1 MRALAKS
8 NPWLV
13 RSAELAG
20 LTAALQAPVI
30 AARERHPTNGNNIF
44 GMACQREKGTSQDPA
59 TSRPMLLVGRWPPSP
74 QAAMLAR
81 GPQCWPGD
89 TPEPPMARNPAIGGR
104 RRRISISAEGMT
116 PTGVRPAVIRRCL
129 RLVILALVAGTAGL
143 LALPAA
149 ATTTVSASPGSPA
162 GSAAAARNDV
172 ARDRPWIAIMSMTPG
187 YETTNGK
194 VTISGIVT
202 NPTGSPLRG
211 YSIDLYSSPN
221 PLTSQGMA
229 SYLTAPE
236 PTTVDEAILGAVHN
250 LSAPV
255 PAHGTEQ
262 WSMTLATNQVG
273 MHSFGVY
280 PLAAH
285 LIGSG
290 PVPGTLG
297 TPVDYARTFLPFWPG
312 KSKSKT
318 APQVHPVSIAWVWPL
333 IDTPQQTVC
342 RTLTSNGLAGSVA
355 SGGRLNSLLAAGQS
369 PDGQQAML
377 TWAIDP
383 ALLSDVAVMS
393 RPYRVTG
400 THSCSGGKKEP
411 PSSAARAW
419 LANVQ
424 KAAAQQDFFTTP
436 YADVDMAAL
445 AHSGLDTELL
455 AAFKDGNL
463 VSKQT
468 TVPGTPTKVLG
479 QPQRV
484 TPATVGPIALPA
496 AGIADY
502 GLLERLAGDGIRTVV
517 MSSSLIHTPATVTT
531 VPGGQGSELTV
542 LRADSTLTNIL
553 AARRDQIPGLVPDGY
568 ATPAGAKAQVRQ
580 AAAFAKEQWFLAET
594 AMTAASAPAVGR
606 SIVVAPPRRWDPPPD
621 MADALLDDTV
631 HTPWL
636 APASL
641 ASLASAQSRTGQIN
655 AKLPPEKRV
664 SRGELSR
671 SLLRQIKRLSGE
683 IRLLDSILTTSGP
696 RYLSTALDTV
706 ESSAW
711 RGRKADERPALQLLH
726 QDLAYINGQL
736 RQVKIVGSPRITL
749 GGQNGVVPVSIS
761 NGLSQAVT
769 VKLVATAPIADHLTM
784 GKSSNRFTQVV
795 TVQKH
800 SQRTIK
806 IPVTAVQAGSTTLT
820 VQLTTTSGRP
830 LPVTPLSMTV
840 AATHFGTLA
849 IVIITIALVVFV
861 LTATAR
867 AIRRGGPQDGGSTA
881 EADELDPMPSTRD
894 PASAADEPDSVV
906 PRGADDRQPAKEA
919 DEHATPGTADRS

>member
-1 MRALAKS
+1 
-8 NPWLV
+8 
-13 RSAELAG
+13 
-20 LTAALQAPVI
+20 VI
-30 AARERHPTNGNNIF
+30 AARERQPTNSNNIF

-59 TSRPMLLVGRWPPSP
+59 TPSR
-74 QAAMLAR
+74 
-81 GPQCWPGD
+81 
-89 TPEPPMARNPAIGGR
+89 
-104 RRRISISAEGMT
+104 
-116 PTGVRPAVIRRCL
+116 VRPAVIRRCL

-162 GSAAAARNDV
+162 GSAAAATRNDA
-172 ARDRPWIAIMSMTPG
+172 ARDRPWIAITSMTPG

-211 YSIDLYSSPN
+211 YSLQLWSFPN
-221 PLTSQGMA
+221 PLTSQQQMA

-236 PTTVDEAILGAVHN
+236 PTGVDEAILGTAHN
-250 LSAPV
+250 LPAPV

-285 LIGSG
+285 LIGPG
-290 PVPGTLG
+290 PVPGTVG
-297 TPVDYARTFLPFWPG
+297 TSVDYARTFLPFWPG

-318 APQVHPVSIAWVWPL
+318 APRVHPVSIAWVWPL

-342 RTLTSNGLAGSVA
+342 RTLTSNGLARSVA

-369 PDGQQAML
+369 PAGQQAML

-383 ALLSDVAVMS
+383 ALLSDAAVMS
-393 RPYRVTG
+393 RPYRVSG
-400 THSCSGGKKEP
+400 TRSCSGGKKEP
-411 PSSAARAW
+411 ASSAAKTW

-424 KAAAQQDFFTTP
+424 EAAAQQDFFTTP

-445 AHSGLDTELL
+445 AHGGLDAELQ
-455 AAFKDGNL
+455 AAFFDGRQ
-463 VSKQT
+463 VAAQT
-468 TVPGTPTKVLG
+468 NVPGTPTKVLG
-479 QPQRV
+479 RPQRV
-484 TPATVGPIALPA
+484 TPPTVGPIAWPA

-502 GLLERLAGDGIRTVV
+502 GLLERLAGDQIRTVI
-517 MSSSLIHTPATVTT
+517 MSSSLVHTPATVTT
-531 VPGGQGSELTV
+531 IPAGTGSPLTV

-553 AARRDQIPGLVPDGY
+553 AGRRDQIPGLVPDSY
-568 ATPAGAKAQVRQ
+568 ATPSGTKAKVRQ
-580 AAAFAKEQWFLAET
+580 AAAFGKQQWFLAET
-594 AMTAASAPAVGR
+594 AMIAATAPAAGR
-606 SIVVAPPRRWDPPPD
+606 SIVVAPPRRWDPPPGMPD
-621 MADALLDDTV
+621 VLLDDTV
-631 HTPWL
+631 STPWL
-636 APASL
+636 QPAGL
-641 ASLASAQSRTGQIN
+641 ASLAGAHPQTGQVS
-655 AKLPPEKRV
+655 AKRI

-671 SLLRQIKRLSGE
+671 SLLRQVKRLAGA
-683 IRLLDSILTTSGP
+683 IRLLDSILPASGP
-696 RYLSTALDTV
+696 GYLSTALDTV

-711 RGRKADERPALQLLH
+711 RGRKANERPALQLLH
-726 QDLAYINGQL
+726 QDLAYVNGQL

-749 GGQNGVVPVSIS
+749 GGQNGVVPVSVS
-761 NGLSQAVT
+761 NGLGQPVT
-769 VKLVATAPIADHLTM
+769 VKLVATAPTADHVTI
-784 GKSSNRFTQVV
+784 GKITNPI
-795 TVQKH
+795 TVKGHQ
-800 SQRTIK
+800 QRTIK
-806 IPVTAVQAGSTTLT
+806 IPITATQAGSTTIT
-820 VQLTTTSGRP
+820 VRLTTITGRA
-830 LPVTPLSMTV
+830 LPVSPARLTV

-867 AIRRGGPQDGGSTA
+867 AIRRGGPQEGGSTA
-881 EADELDPMPSTRD
+881 EAEELDPMPSTRD

-906 PRGADDRQPAKEA
+906 SRGADDRQPAKEA